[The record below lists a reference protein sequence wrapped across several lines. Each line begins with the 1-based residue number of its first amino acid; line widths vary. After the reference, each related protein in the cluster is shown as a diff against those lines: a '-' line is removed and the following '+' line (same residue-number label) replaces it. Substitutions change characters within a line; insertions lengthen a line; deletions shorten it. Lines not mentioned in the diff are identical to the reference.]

1 MSDDLDESTL
11 LMTPLKDREHLQAW
25 LQHFLGFTLP
35 DCAVTSVATSTPLDF
50 VWKVYSAA
58 MDGKPLNITAIAGR
72 DGAKTLSL
80 SVVDALLML
89 HDLRPALHSAM
100 TKAQASRA
108 REYLQSF
115 LYKIPL
121 LKSSIV
127 KENNSVIE
135 LKIGENTVSAELI
148 SLTPKAV
155 QGAHYPLVSVDELAS
170 SMDPQQIKAYR
181 DLSGVPGT
189 HKLNGKPA
197 IIIKITSRQSGASL
211 AEQEIRSSHK
221 TGVEVVYW
229 TTIDTMRKCPPE
241 RSGTTKVPVNVNLT
255 KGLAYRDE
263 EFAALSEPEKEGFTR
278 SEDTM
283 DGCHKCPLLMYCQ
296 GKARHQTSDS
306 PILRSIDDVIGKVNA
321 AASHEWVLSQIMS
334 CQPSSEGLV
343 YPEFSPAIHVPSWES
358 LWQTLTGSEPVSAV
372 NRESFM
378 RELKRRGATF
388 LAGVDFGYTHPAT
401 CVVVAI
407 DKKENVY
414 VVEALGM
421 VRKDDPE
428 WVEIIKDK
436 IHSQYR
442 VEMYCPDSENP
453 SGISLMRKADLPV
466 AEIDKG
472 KGSVKAGVNVI
483 KGLLRVPGT
492 NNRTRFFIC
501 PDIGTSNTSIPSLI
515 EEFTLYSKDI
525 DAAGNVIDDRFVKE
539 NDHHCDALRYVLY
552 WYFGKASVR
561 AVFSDSSEAMRPD
574 RVAPTGTQMAEMS
587 GVQYIDNRDEVP
599 TGHNDDD
606 DDPDGS
612 GGGGLM
618 VAWT

>member
-1 MSDDLDESTL
+1 MSDDFDESTL
-11 LMTPLKDREHLQAW
+11 LMTPIKDKEHLQAW
-25 LQHFLGFTLP
+25 LQHFVGFTLP
-35 DCAVTSVATSTPLDF
+35 DCAVTSIATSTPLDF
-50 VWKVYSAA
+50 VWKVYRAA
-58 MDGKPLNITAIAGR
+58 MDGKPLNITGIAGR
-72 DGAKTLSL
+72 DGGKTLSL
-80 SVVDALLML
+80 SIVDLLLML
-89 HDLRPALHSAM
+89 HDLRPMLHSAM

-108 REYLQSF
+108 REYFQNF

-121 LKSSIV
+121 LKQAII

-135 LKIGENTVSAELI
+135 LKIGEHSVSAELI

-211 AEQEIRSSHK
+211 AEQEIKSSHK
-221 TGVEVVYW
+221 TGAEVVYW
-229 TTIDTMRKCPPE
+229 TTIDTMRRCPSE
-241 RSGTTKVPVNVNLT
+241 RSGTTKVPVNIHLI

-263 EFAALSEPEKEGFTR
+263 EFATLSPGEREGFTR

-283 DGCHKCPLLMYCQ
+283 DGCLRCPLLMYCQ

-306 PILRSIDDVIGKVNA
+306 PILRSIDDVIGKINA

-343 YPEFSPAIHVPSWES
+343 YPEFNPAIHVPNWNS
-358 LWQTLTGSEPVSAV
+358 LWQTLTGSEPRMEV

-388 LAGVDFGYTHPAT
+388 IAGVDFGYTHPAT

-407 DKKENVY
+407 DKKENAY
-414 VVEALGM
+414 VVEALAM

-436 IHSQYR
+436 IHGKYR

-453 SGISLMRKADLPV
+453 SAKSLMRKADLPV

-472 KGSVKAGVNVI
+472 KGSVKAGINVV

-492 NNRTRFFIC
+492 NSRARLFIL
-501 PDIGTSNTSIPSLI
+501 PDVGTSNTSIPGLV
-515 EEFTLYSKDI
+515 EEFSLYSKEI
-525 DAAGNVIDDRFVKE
+525 DAAGNVLDDRVVKE
-539 NDHHCDALRYVLY
+539 NDHSLDGLRYALY
-552 WYFGKASVR
+552 WYFGKATAR
-561 AVFSDSSEAMRPD
+561 AVFADAIEGSRPD
-574 RVAPTGTQMAEMS
+574 YSNPNAVQMAEMS
-587 GVQYIDNRDEVP
+587 GIQFVDNRDSVD
-599 TGHNDDD
+599 TGPGDD

-612 GGGGLM
+612 GGGGGMLI
-618 VAWT
+618 AWT